1 MFDYRYHAISLAA
14 VLIALALGVLIGVA
28 IGDSNLVSSAKSG
41 IVSNLQSDL
50 NVAHNRQ
57 ASIEGE
63 QQQERG
69 AESDLYGIAVRGVL
83 AGRKIG
89 LVFLGS
95 ASEPVD
101 VMVREAITQAGGQL
115 TSVIAVREPLELE
128 QIAKAASGTQYTAL
142 GQTPGLVRRFGIRM
156 GYQLIA
162 GGKLLTRLQTRL
174 LSLNDGAFGSLDGL
188 VVMRSDPEG
197 LHGEQA
203 KVLQEFQEGL
213 ISSANTLGIQTA
225 GVELSS
231 TNPSQIP
238 WYTGQ
243 DMSSVDDLDKLTG
256 RASLAFALAGAH
268 GAWGSKST
276 ADGLLPHQP

>member
-50 NVAHNRQ
+50 NVAHSRA

-63 QQQERG
+63 QQLERS

-101 VMVREAITQAGGQL
+101 VMVREAVTQAGGQL
-115 TSVIAVREPLELE
+115 
-128 QIAKAASGTQYTAL
+128 
-142 GQTPGLVRRFGIRM
+142 
-156 GYQLIA
+156 
-162 GGKLLTRLQTRL
+162 
-174 LSLNDGAFGSLDGL
+174 
-188 VVMRSDPEG
+188 
-197 LHGEQA
+197 
-203 KVLQEFQEGL
+203 
-213 ISSANTLGIQTA
+213 
-225 GVELSS
+225 
-231 TNPSQIP
+231 
-238 WYTGQ
+238 
-243 DMSSVDDLDKLTG
+243 
-256 RASLAFALAGAH
+256 
-268 GAWGSKST
+268 
-276 ADGLLPHQP
+276 